1 MRNNRNEA
9 LEFGLADTLISRLGT
24 LGDLRVQSLGTVR
37 RYADASMNP
46 VDAGRELGVDAVLD
60 GHIHRTD
67 DRVRITARLVRV
79 ADQRQLWSGQY
90 DEDFRAVFDIQD
102 SIARR
107 VAEELAPE
115 LDEGARRRMTR
126 RDTENAAAYELYL
139 KGRFFMSLA
148 QPHNAIRMFDE
159 AVSKD
164 PRFAAAHAGLAD
176 IYSRLPIATDGPSGE
191 AMARA
196 QSAAAHA
203 LAIDPNLAEAHTAL
217 GWIAFYAGWNW
228 VESEKHFRRALQ
240 ISPVDFSARVGF
252 GHLLSNTQRHEEALR
267 QIDHAISLEPTSPI
281 AGALK
286 AQFLFSAQRYDEAR
300 EQVRKTLAAAPA
312 FWMAQVNLGR
322 LHLRERNFADAL
334 ASFTTARQSGGS
346 YNPMSWI
353 AYTQAMAGRPADATS
368 VLRDLMNA
376 SRQSYVPPYH
386 IAMVHHA
393 IGDNAGAL
401 NWLERA
407 YVRDVRMVFI
417 GVDPVWDGLRKN
429 DRFSELLT
437 RMNLVR

>member
-1 MRNNRNEA
+1 
-9 LEFGLADTLISRLGT
+9 
-24 LGDLRVQSLGTVR
+24 
-37 RYADASMNP
+37 
-46 VDAGRELGVDAVLD
+46 
-60 GHIHRTD
+60 
-67 DRVRITARLVRV
+67 
-79 ADQRQLWSGQY
+79 
-90 DEDFRAVFDIQD
+90 
-102 SIARR
+102 
-107 VAEELAPE
+107 
-115 LDEGARRRMTR
+115 
-126 RDTENAAAYELYL
+126 
-139 KGRFFMSLA
+139 MSLA

-217 GWIAFYAGWNW
+217 GWIAFYGGWNW

-407 YVRDVRMVFI
+407 YVERDVRMVFI